1 MALESLHVHE
11 ASASARYGA
20 AMETM
25 TAETG
30 QMRPTAQVAD
40 HLMLFKYTIL

>member
-1 MALESLHVHE
+1 MSSHVHVVF
-11 ASASARYGA
+11 ASARVGA

-30 QMRPTAQVAD
+30 QMKQTALVRKTQ
-40 HLMLFKYTIL
+40 HHT